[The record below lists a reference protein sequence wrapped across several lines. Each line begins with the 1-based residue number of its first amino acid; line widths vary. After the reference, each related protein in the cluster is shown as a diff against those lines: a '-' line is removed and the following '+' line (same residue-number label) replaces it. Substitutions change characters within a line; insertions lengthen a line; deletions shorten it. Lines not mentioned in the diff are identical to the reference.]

1 MGGKGSGGGNK
12 KSIEQHIRDG
22 TYRKGRHGDLS
33 AALLEV
39 KERLQST
46 KEIEQP
52 AKEAASKTPLPECPA
67 WLDENGKEQWVKICQ
82 LLQDKGTLHVTDPAA
97 IEGYCEAYSRWR
109 KATLELD
116 KGLLYE
122 YFDSK
127 SFKTKRRQK
136 PEVNIAKDA
145 LNQMRAYQNELGL
158 TPKSVVIVTK
168 PEKRSEM
175 DEFLDGLN
183 K

>member
-22 TYRKGRHGDLS
+22 TYRKGRHGDLP
-33 AALLEV
+33 AALVDV

-46 KEIEQP
+46 KEMEQP
-52 AKEAASKTPLPECPA
+52 AKAAASKTPLPDCPE
-67 WLDENGKEQWVKICQ
+67 WLDENGREQWVKICQ
-82 LLQDKGTLHVTDPAA
+82 LLQEKGTLHVTDRAA
-97 IEGYCEAYSRWR
+97 IEGYCEAYSRWK
-109 KATLELD
+109 KAALEL
-116 KGLLYE
+116 KEGFTYE
-122 YFDSK
+122 FFDSK
-127 SFKTKRRQK
+127 TFKTKRRQK

-158 TPKSVVIVTK
+158 TPKSVVIVPKQDERT
-168 PEKRSEM
+168 EM
-175 DEFLDGLN
+175 DKFLDEV